1 MARRFTAFFAVK
13 NLYPRETAKSRVRAE
28 NGPRGTSNRGVT
40 YVTGTFPWMKRCLQV
55 SPLVIQEAMEWFIAV
70 RRLPPP
76 L

>member
-40 YVTGTFPWMKRCLQV
+40 YVTGTFRG
-55 SPLVIQEAMEWFIAV
+55 
-70 RRLPPP
+70 
-76 L
+76 